1 MDIQG
6 KDIIQNLKRCDGQI
20 QIYLSFFF
28 VDKPDRAARRMQR
41 RPTTPIRGL
50 DLTQSVL
57 MQLYIVK
64 AQMIRMMTE
73 PLFSKAVWMLLINSF
88 STSVGENTVIVVV
101 FS

>member
-1 MDIQG
+1 
-6 KDIIQNLKRCDGQI
+6 
-20 QIYLSFFF
+20 
-28 VDKPDRAARRMQR
+28 MQR

-57 MQLYIVK
+57 MQLYRVK
-64 AQMIRMMTE
+64 AQMIRMMME